1 MPVVR
6 FWQVQPPAE
15 RLQPHP
21 GLPHTHPHM
30 MLTYLRSHP
39 TMVLMVPKADT
50 SEHFTALLPPCP
62 AFLGEEDDTTEKEPC
77 QKTGSVPPFR
87 KDTAL
92 RGLSAPLSLIP
103 SSDITFLSS
112 CRIHNMWTR
121 VLRCNEGQGT
131 LVATR
136 LRYSV
141 SNFLSRLLSKTLLQT
156 RRLHLDL
163 SLASLVGCT

>member
-1 MPVVR
+1 
-6 FWQVQPPAE
+6 
-15 RLQPHP
+15 
-21 GLPHTHPHM
+21 

-50 SEHFTALLPPCP
+50 SEHFTALLLPCP

-141 SNFLSRLLSKTLLQT
+141 SNFLSRLL
-156 RRLHLDL
+156 RHYYRLDVSIWTSHWHLRLDAPNLDL
-163 SLASLVGCT
+163 QSSLANH